1 VGVRG
6 VGERDVQSGRRL
18 GQLRLKYAAAVGV
31 RTVGGPCQGRTGSGG
46 GAGQATVVGRG
57 AGSVSSTAKQ
67 VPAAGRLT
75 IRVGVVG
82 IRSLVR
88 EDGRTRRT
96 GRVLAAV
103 RRRDG
108 SHFSFRMLLVLACM
122 SAKTLSSFC
131 PAK

>member
-1 VGVRG
+1 MRTPA
-6 VGERDVQSGRRL
+6 RRL
-18 GQLRLKYAAAVGV
+18 LPLAEAWDLGASQRTAKTRESYANDLDGTRDLIPLPV
-31 RTVGGPCQGRTGSGG
+31 
-46 GAGQATVVGRG
+46 AGQATVVGRG
-57 AGSVSSTAKQ
+57 AGSVSSAAKQ
-67 VPAAGRLT
+67 LPAARRLT

-103 RRRDG
+103 RRRG
-108 SHFSFRMLLVLACM
+108 GGHFSFRMLLVLACM